1 MPAYGCSCDVYRHWH
16 IWGVTVLVTYF
27 LQCLLH
33 QVRKLD
39 AAIRKEEK
47 EAASAAKIC
56 NVDGVDGVVMDG
68 KADIE
73 NKRKRKRRGGAE
85 NEEEND
91 VSSDAAKL
99 ESMGYRE
106 LQALAKARGLNANGS
121 KKDVMQRL
129 LSAPATFVAT
139 VDGGVQDKTEAAG
152 GMFIYTFF
160 ILLIGG

>member
-1 MPAYGCSCDVYRHWH
+1 M
-16 IWGVTVLVTYF
+16 TVLATYF

-106 LQALAKARGLNANGS
+106 LQALARARGLAANGV
-121 KKDVMQRL
+121 KKDVIERL
-129 LSAPATFVAT
+129 LSSPANSAALA
-139 VDGGVQDKTEAAG
+139 DGGVQGKKKVAKG
-152 GMFIYTFF
+152 QLIYEFL
-160 ILLIGG
+160 ILVTGW